1 MLFAKLLQDITAEIR
16 YNTPPDVTEIP
27 PAGTEKCT
35 PYCSY
40 ELWSFA
46 TLYPLIPHC
55 LYKCLY
61 MLVQCFM
68 PVAGHPSCLQF
79 TPNMIIS
86 VRKYRWQ
93 CIECKCC
100 SICGTSDNDVSG
112 SSCRMW
118 KLIKTNC
125 FMLLHKLVST
135 EQFIL
140 IQTSVSSF
148 HCDRFSF
155 PYPVER
161 EVLQHCFYAIVC
173 LIRNVP

>member
-1 MLFAKLLQDITAEIR
+1 MLFAKLLRDIIAEIR
-16 YNTPPDVTEIP
+16 YSITTLHMWQRFHHQELKNVHHTVLKNGEVLLPSTL
-27 PAGTEKCT
+27 
-35 PYCSY
+35 SY
-40 ELWSFA
+40 
-46 TLYPLIPHC
+46 LIVSI
-55 LYKCLY
+55 LI
-61 MLVQCFM
+61 QFFM
-68 PVAGHPSCLQF
+68 PFAGHPSCLQF

-86 VRKYRWQ
+86 VRKYQWQ

-125 FMLLHKLVST
+125 FMLLCKLVSI
-135 EQFIL
+135 EHFIL

-155 PYPVER
+155 P
-161 EVLQHCFYAIVC
+161 
-173 LIRNVP
+173 

>member
-1 MLFAKLLQDITAEIR
+1 MLERLVLAKRNVINKQQ
-16 YNTPPDVTEIP
+16 V
-27 PAGTEKCT
+27 
-35 PYCSY
+35 
-40 ELWSFA
+40 ELWILANFLGILA
-46 TLYPLIPHC
+46 HCGMVKFCYPLIPHC

-61 MLVQCFM
+61 MLIQCFM

-100 SICGTSDNDVSG
+100 SICGNSDNDVSG

-125 FMLLHKLVST
+125 CMLFHKLVPT
-135 EQFIL
+135 ERFIL

-155 PYPVER
+155 P
-161 EVLQHCFYAIVC
+161 
-173 LIRNVP
+173 

>member
-27 PAGTEKCT
+27 PPGNEKMYTILFLRMVKFCYS
-35 PYCSY
+35 PPSHSA
-40 ELWSFA
+40 LSVQVFM
-46 TLYPLIPHC
+46 LI
-55 LYKCLY
+55 
-61 MLVQCFM
+61 QCFM
-68 PVAGHPSCLQF
+68 LVAGHPSCLQF

-112 SSCRMW
+112 SSCGMW

-135 EQFIL
+135 EEFIL

-148 HCDRFSF
+148 HCDRFCF
-155 PYPVER
+155 P
-161 EVLQHCFYAIVC
+161 
-173 LIRNVP
+173 